1 MDRTRSFTTSR
12 THHQDASPETAAE
25 TSSQQSSADDE
36 QFMRLYAQ
44 AYPRIFRFILT
55 LIPCRNDAEEVMQ
68 ETSLVLWRKFA
79 EYENTG
85 SFTRWA
91 CGIARFEVLRLM
103 DRKKRFAALF
113 DEQLLTQLA
122 ATHARCEEL
131 LEIRRDFLA
140 QCKRQL
146 PEKDLY
152 LLQLIYE
159 SEHGAKTA
167 ASIMDQPLST
177 IYRHLD
183 RIRTVLFH
191 CIERKMNAEEHE

>member
-1 MDRTRSFTTSR
+1 
-12 THHQDASPETAAE
+12 
-25 TSSQQSSADDE
+25 
-36 QFMRLYAQ
+36 MRLYSN
-44 AYPRIFRFILT
+44 AYSKIFRFILT
-55 LIPCRNDAEEVMQ
+55 LIPCRNDADEVMQ
-68 ETSLVLWRKFA
+68 ETSLVLWRKFS
-79 EYENTG
+79 EYQMEG

-91 CGIARFEVLRLM
+91 CGIARIEVLRLM
-103 DRKKRFAALF
+103 DRKKRFAAFF

-122 ATHARCEEL
+122 STHTRYDEI
-131 LEIRRDFLA
+131 LEIRRDFLS

-159 SEHGAKTA
+159 SDHGAKTA

-183 RIRTVLFH
+183 RIRTALFR
-191 CIERKMNAEEHE
+191 CIERKMNAEEA

>member
-1 MDRTRSFTTSR
+1 
-12 THHQDASPETAAE
+12 
-25 TSSQQSSADDE
+25 
-36 QFMRLYAQ
+36 MRLYAN
-44 AYPRIFRFILT
+44 AHSRIFRFILT
-55 LIPCRNDAEEVMQ
+55 LIPCRNDADEVMQ
-68 ETSLVLWRKFA
+68 ETSLILWRKFS
-79 EYENTG
+79 EYEPGGN
-85 SFTRWA
+85 FTRWA
-91 CGIARFEVLRLM
+91 CGIARLEVLRLM
-103 DRKKRFAALF
+103 ERKKRFAALF

-122 ATHARCEEL
+122 ATQTRYDEL

-177 IYRHLD
+177 IYRHLN
-183 RIRTVLFH
+183 RIRTTLYH
-191 CIERKMNAEEHE
+191 CIERKINAEGAE

>member
-1 MDRTRSFTTSR
+1 MDRSDIFTTPNRS
-12 THHQDASPETAAE
+12 TFDSKSEKETDSVPLQK
-25 TSSQQSSADDE
+25 TVQDE
-36 QFMRLYAQ
+36 QFMRLYANS
-44 AYPRIFRFILT
+44 YSRIFRFILT
-55 LIPCRNDAEEVMQ
+55 LIPCRNDADEIMQ
-68 ETSLVLWRKFA
+68 ETSLILWRKFD
-79 EYENTG
+79 EYQSEG

-103 DRKKRFAALF
+103 ERKKRFAALF
-113 DEQLLTQLA
+113 DEQLLNQIASTR
-122 ATHARCEEL
+122 ARCEEL
-131 LEIRRDFLA
+131 LEIRREFLA

-167 ASIMDQPLST
+167 SSIMDQPLST

-183 RIRTVLFH
+183 RIRNTLFR
-191 CIERKMNAEEHE
+191 CIERKMNAEDAE

>member
-1 MDRTRSFTTSR
+1 
-12 THHQDASPETAAE
+12 
-25 TSSQQSSADDE
+25 
-36 QFMRLYAQ
+36 MRLYSNS
-44 AYPRIFRFILT
+44 YSKIFRFILT
-55 LIPCRNDAEEVMQ
+55 LIPCRNDADEVMQ
-68 ETSLVLWRKFA
+68 ETSLVLWRKFG
-79 EYENTG
+79 EYQADG

-91 CGIARFEVLRLM
+91 CGIARIEVLRLM
-103 DRKKRFAALF
+103 ERKKRFAAFF
-113 DEQLLTQLA
+113 DEQLLTQIA
-122 ATHARCEEL
+122 STHARYDEL
-131 LEIRRDFLA
+131 LEIRRDFLG

-183 RIRTVLFH
+183 RIRTALFR
-191 CIERKMNAEEHE
+191 CIERKMNAEDA